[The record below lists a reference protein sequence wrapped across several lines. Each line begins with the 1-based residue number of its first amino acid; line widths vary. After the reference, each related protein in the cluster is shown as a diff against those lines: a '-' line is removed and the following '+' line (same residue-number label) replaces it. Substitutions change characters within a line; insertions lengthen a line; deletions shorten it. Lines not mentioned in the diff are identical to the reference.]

1 MIDGNF
7 SMEKIL
13 VIDDERLIRK
23 SLKVALEEE
32 GFRVF
37 IAETGAEGLA
47 IARGNN
53 IDLVLLDIRL
63 PDINGIDILKMLKEI
78 DNELIVIIMTGYGTI
93 ENAVRAI
100 KSGAFDYIN
109 KPFKTKDVT
118 TLIKLALETQS
129 LRREVKRIIEKNRVL
144 YGLDKIVGQSDAMH
158 QTLAIVKK
166 IAQVDSSTVLLEG
179 ESGTGKELVA
189 KAIHY
194 NSSRSNGPFIEI
206 NCAAIPSPLLE
217 SELFGYERGA
227 FTDAKKTKKGL
238 MEQANGGSLF
248 LDEIGDMDIGMQAKI
263 LSVLQERKFRR
274 LGGDKLVE
282 IDVRIIAATN
292 HNLRDEVI
300 KKRFREDL
308 FYRLNV
314 IHIHL
319 PPLRERKE
327 DIIPLTKYFINEFN
341 QIFNKSVRGVSSD
354 TIGLLK
360 RYSWPGNVRE
370 LRNTIERIMIIDNPE
385 VIECEHIPAEIAGR
399 YNHLPYQFDFDIP
412 DEGIDIKELTGL
424 FQTELIKNALQ
435 KSGGRKAKAA
445 RLLSLD
451 RFSLRYLMK
460 KLNVTFDQL
469 EGIAP

>member
-1 MIDGNF
+1 M
-7 SMEKIL
+7 
-13 VIDDERLIRK
+13 
-23 SLKVALEEE
+23 
-32 GFRVF
+32 
-37 IAETGAEGLA
+37 
-47 IARGNN
+47 
-53 IDLVLLDIRL
+53 
-63 PDINGIDILKMLKEI
+63 
-78 DNELIVIIMTGYGTI
+78 MTGYGTI

-292 HNLRDEVI
+292 RDIAHALKSGALR
-300 KKRFREDL
+300 KDL

-314 IHIHL
+314 VSIEI

-327 DIIPLTKYFINEFN
+327 DIPPLINHFISKFGE
-341 QIFNKSVRGVSSD
+341 ISKRRIVKRISPEAM
-354 TIGLLK
+354 GLLF
-360 RYSWPGNVRE
+360 E
-370 LRNTIERIMIIDNPE
+370 
-385 VIECEHIPAEIAGR
+385 
-399 YNHLPYQFDFDIP
+399 FDW
-412 DEGIDIKELTGL
+412 
-424 FQTELIKNALQ
+424 N
-435 KSGGRKAKAA
+435 
-445 RLLSLD
+445 
-451 RFSLRYLMK
+451 
-460 KLNVTFDQL
+460 
-469 EGIAP
+469 